1 MSTIHD
7 QSNISLLIGILETEF
22 NKQTVR
28 RPQFVDFF
36 NDKLKAY
43 HEGRFNYRDLQDMNK
58 NLLSDCFQYISQQNR
73 EIEKN
78 TMVLKP
84 PPSSSSHTFQT
95 PSDNIQQQRQI
106 QRQQQRQQQQSNTSF
121 DNYKKQYD
129 TMLNP
134 KKPDE
139 IDFSDT
145 IEDEPIQNLDSII
158 NQTLEDRAKEL
169 QRITTTYSDKTP
181 DWIKSSTQN
190 DDNSNNSSNRNSSN
204 RNNNN
209 NNQQPMKLII
219 EEDNP
224 PSSSQTSLPIS
235 ILKTKQQTPSSKKV
249 TFNTKQQPPS
259 LSTSSVH
266 NLLNKLKL
274 KQSDTP
280 SHTKAS
286 GSASTTLPFTNNEL
300 MDMEKRVYDKIEAKV
315 EAKFAILN
323 EKYNKLQIQYEELSM
338 KYGELTIPSLSQLH
352 LSIQSQSDKID

>member
-1 MSTIHD
+1 
-7 QSNISLLIGILETEF
+7 
-22 NKQTVR
+22 
-28 RPQFVDFF
+28 
-36 NDKLKAY
+36 
-43 HEGRFNYRDLQDMNK
+43 
-58 NLLSDCFQYISQQNR
+58 
-73 EIEKN
+73 
-78 TMVLKP
+78 
-84 PPSSSSHTFQT
+84 
-95 PSDNIQQQRQI
+95 
-106 QRQQQRQQQQSNTSF
+106 
-121 DNYKKQYD
+121 
-129 TMLNP
+129 
-134 KKPDE
+134 
-139 IDFSDT
+139 
-145 IEDEPIQNLDSII
+145 
-158 NQTLEDRAKEL
+158 
-169 QRITTTYSDKTP
+169 
-181 DWIKSSTQN
+181 
-190 DDNSNNSSNRNSSN
+190 
-204 RNNNN
+204 
-209 NNQQPMKLII
+209 MKLII

-249 TFNTKQQPPS
+249 TFNTKQQTPS

>member
-7 QSNISLLIGILETEF
+7 QGNISLLIGILETEF

-43 HEGRFNYRDLQDMNK
+43 HEGRFNYRDLEDMNK
-58 NLLSDCFQYISQQNR
+58 NLLSDCFQYISQQTR

-95 PSDNIQQQRQI
+95 PSDNIQQHQP
-106 QRQQQRQQQQSNTSF
+106 QQSNASF

-134 KKPDE
+134 KKPNE

-145 IEDEPIQNLDSII
+145 IEDEPMQNLDSII

-190 DDNSNNSSNRNSSN
+190 NNNNNS
-204 RNNNN
+204 NNN

-219 EEDNP
+219 EENNP

-235 ILKTKQQTPSSKKV
+235 ILKTKQQPPSSKKV
-249 TFNTKQQPPS
+249 TFNTKHKSPS
-259 LSTSSVH
+259 LSTPSVH

-280 SHTKAS
+280 SHTQAS
-286 GSASTTLPFTNNEL
+286 TSTTLPFTNNEL

-315 EAKFAILN
+315 ETKFAILN
-323 EKYNKLQIQYEELSM
+323 EKYNKLQIQYEELSI
-338 KYGELTIPSLSQLH
+338 KYGELTIPPLSQQQNH
-352 LSIQSQSDKID
+352 EPSTNPKFDKID